1 MLAGPH
7 EAFAVIQ
14 ARQFVREQAN
24 QSSSSPEC
32 GLSACERSLI
42 AFTFRLLSIV
52 IGRSS
57 GREIE
62 RLLAGRRMA
71 TTGRA

>member
-24 QSSSSPEC
+24 QSSGSPEC

-42 AFTFRLLSIV
+42 AFRLLSIAM
-52 IGRSS
+52 GRSS